1 MIEAFMT
8 WLNQEIEDLKN
19 SGRDNVYLSGKLAEA
34 IRIRQTICDMDVK
47 DTAVDKETIEKVADK
62 ICRRYCRF
70 PEVYPEGEAE
80 RMIEERCDKC
90 PLGEMVE

>member
-62 ICRRYCRF
+62 ICRRYCRC

>member
-19 SGRDNVYLSGKLAEA
+19 SGKDNVYLSGKLAEA

-47 DTAVDKETIEKVADK
+47 NTAVDKETIERVVDK

-80 RMIEERCDKC
+80 RMIEERCNKC
-90 PLGEMVE
+90 PLNEVVK